1 MKSRDLERRVTLHQ
15 LRILVTVVESGGFTR
30 AGEVLALTQPAIS
43 HQVQALARAIGHPL
57 FQPGRCTPELT
68 PVGRALYEWARRI
81 LALVGETG
89 ETIEELVGLRAGS
102 LSVAGDTTVG
112 IYVLP
117 DALAGFR
124 RHHPEVELQLDVLN
138 RHQVRDR
145 LLCGEADLGVV
156 GRPFEADLF
165 CAEPLLE
172 NTLLCLSAPDHP
184 LAAQEPLQ
192 PARLLDGPLLLR
204 EPGSGTRESAEA
216 ILRQHGVEPVAA
228 MQLASNG
235 ALKRAV
241 ARGLGVTVLSV
252 YAARLEIELGLLR
265 PLRVEGFPVRRTWHV
280 VWPRE
285 RILSP
290 AARAFRAYLHETEW
304 RASLPTPL
312 GSD

>member
-1 MKSRDLERRVTLHQ
+1 MNPQGLERRMTLHQ
-15 LRILVTVVESGGFTR
+15 LRILVTVVEYGSFSR
-30 AGEVLALTQPAIS
+30 AGEALALTQPAVS

-57 FQPGRCTPELT
+57 FQPMRGTPELT
-68 PVGRALYEWARRI
+68 PVGRALYERARRI
-81 LALVGETG
+81 LALVAETG
-89 ETIEELVGLRAGS
+89 KEIEELTGVRTGS

-124 RHHPEVELQLDVLN
+124 RVRPGVELRLDVLN
-138 RHQVRDR
+138 RQQVRDR
-145 LLCGEADLGVV
+145 LLSGDADLGVV

-165 CAEPLLE
+165 FAEPLLE
-172 NTLLCLSAPDHP
+172 NTLMCFSAPDHP
-184 LAAQEPLQ
+184 LVGREPLR
-192 PARLLDGPLLLR
+192 PAQLLDGPLLLR

-216 ILRQHGVEPVAA
+216 ILRQQGVEPVAA

-252 YAARLEIELGLLR
+252 YAARLEIELGLLH
-265 PLRVEGFPVRRTWHV
+265 PLRVEGFPARRTWHV

-290 AARAFRAYLHETEW
+290 AAQAFRAYLHTPEW
-304 RASLPTPL
+304 RTSLPLSL